1 MNKTL
6 WKNRMTST
14 HELVKSLIPLEPF
27 RNLIPGLGWFK
38 IHQAMNLTTSQPSS
52 WNEVRGHGRCCL
64 HKACTLGSL
73 TESLLTDGDKLQA
86 LVGWWNPI
94 FGTAFWGKSFDGH
107 FPILQEGMYKV
118 QSDSLVLIHHVQMKI
133 QNNGDLRLTYTTYG
147 FLKPLETTRR
157 WRNNRIQNSGF
168 RSFHP
173 GVGVKNETRFE
184 TTVEG
189 QNPAPIHISNISHG
203 KNDASIDPK
212 QCK

>member
-14 HELVKSLIPLEPF
+14 HELVQSLIPLEPP

-86 LVGWWNPI
+86 PVGWWNPI
-94 FGTAFWGKSFDGH
+94 FWYSFLGKEFRWFIFLYSRNICTKCSQILWYWFTTCRWRYKTMGTSAW
-107 FPILQEGMYKV
+107 
-118 QSDSLVLIHHVQMKI
+118 
-133 QNNGDLRLTYTTYG
+133 RLW
-147 FLKPLETTRR
+147 KPLESLPLGGF
-157 WRNNRIQNSGF
+157 NRIQNSVDPDLF
-168 RSFHP
+168 I
-173 GVGVKNETRFE
+173 
-184 TTVEG
+184 
-189 QNPAPIHISNISHG
+189 PAWEWKSCTHAYQYISNISHG
-203 KNDASIDPK
+203 KNNETSSTPSS
-212 QCK
+212 